1 MTTRFSH
8 HALTGALCAALLAG
22 CSAGSQF
29 APTVGSAESQ
39 SAGFQQAALQSV
51 APMHAPKT
59 GNGHGV
65 SPDLIMMTYWYLI
78 NGKVYWWYYNIHGVW
93 VHGEISGIYQ
103 GSNLG
108 GSGTQ
113 TKALDVAMT
122 NSTVG
127 VYSGKKLVTTL
138 TGLNGVA
145 AGVGT
150 DSRGNTFASVN
161 ASGEVAV
168 EEFAK
173 GATTPT
179 ATYSDQNL
187 TSVDSLAIDKANH
200 VYVEGQS
207 QAGTI
212 EVDEM
217 VGSGRFESLAQ
228 SGSGSLG
235 ATSGGLA
242 VQTSG
247 KTTYVWINDRG
258 NASEPANI
266 SRYEFTGK
274 SLVRLS
280 SFEYS
285 GIDGAIAVDPAGKD
299 TSDVYAVNN
308 VPSGSQYSVSGIEY
322 DSSGQIVSQSPAQ
335 TASQESLGIWMK

>member
-1 MTTRFSH
+1 MFDHLTKN
-8 HALTGALCAALLAG
+8 ALNAAMCAALLAG

-29 APTVGSAESQ
+29 APPAGSAGSQ
-39 SAGFQQAALQSV
+39 SAGLQQTALQSV
-51 APMHAPKT
+51 APIHGPQT
-59 GNGHGV
+59 GSRV
-65 SPDLIMMTYWYLI
+65 SPDLLMMTYWYLV
-78 NGKVYWWYYNIHGVW
+78 NGKVYWWFYNNHGVW
-93 VHGEISGIYQ
+93 VHGVISGTAPDT
-103 GSNLG
+103 GVG
-108 GSGTQ
+108 GSATQ
-113 TKALDVAMT
+113 AKALNVAT
-122 NSTVG
+122 ADSTIG

-138 TGLNGVA
+138 TGLSGVA

-150 DSRGNTFASVN
+150 DSRGNTFAAVN
-161 ASGEVAV
+161 AGSAVAV

-173 GATTPT
+173 GATTPS
-179 ATYSDQNL
+179 ATYSDPNL
-187 TSVDSLAIDKANH
+187 TSVYSLAVDRRDH

-217 VGSGRFESLAQ
+217 IGSGSFESLAP

-235 ATSGGLA
+235 ATPGGLA

-247 KTTYVWINDRG
+247 KATYVWINDRG

-266 SRYEFTGK
+266 SHYEFTGK
-274 SLVRLS
+274 SLVKLG

-285 GIDGAIAVDPAGKD
+285 GVNGAIAADPTGKD
-299 TSDVYAVNN
+299 TKDVYAVNN

-322 DSSGQIVSQSPAQ
+322 DSSGQIVSQTPAQ
-335 TASQESLGIWMK
+335 PSNEQSMGIWMK